1 MRRGVKDELKRLEQ
15 EGWHNPSARL
25 RELALAMLDDKT
37 RDQVRDAF
45 NRVGAPDDVDLNSI
59 LAFHLRRAETAKR
72 ARQYDPMEIVRADY
86 FTGKIY
92 FDSAIGAYLPEYRE
106 EQFTRIRRGRE
117 RDMLDIRLNRA
128 WDEMREQV
136 KHETPR
142 EGVPV
147 LLRDMSDKHVYFIR
161 CKNTEL
167 IKIGIARRPADRLK
181 QISQDLS
188 ASFRFNADKAPSLQ
202 LMHIVDSGGRDL
214 EKMLHDAFSEFRLSY
229 HGTQTE
235 WFEPKTL
242 LRLYIHGL
250 QMGAD
255 AYDTIPKALQTYSEK
270 PSPR

>member
-37 RDQVRDAF
+37 RDQVRYAF
-45 NRVGAPDDVDLNSI
+45 NRAGSDADLNSI
-59 LAFHLRRAETAKR
+59 LAYHLRRASAMER
-72 ARQYDPMEIVRADY
+72 ARQYDPMEIVSADY

-92 FDSAIGAYLPEYRE
+92 FDSAIGGYLPEYRE
-106 EQFTRIRRGRE
+106 EEFTRVRRARE
-117 RDMLDIRLNRA
+117 RDMLDIRLNRV
-128 WDEMREQV
+128 WEEMTDHV
-136 KHETPR
+136 KHNTPR

-147 LLRDMSDKHVYFIR
+147 LLRDTSDKHVYFIH
-161 CKNTEL
+161 CENTEL

-188 ASFRFNADKAPSLQ
+188 ASFRFNADKAPSLR
-202 LMHIVDSGGRDL
+202 LVHIVDSGGRDL

-255 AYDTIPKALQTYSEK
+255 PYQTVPKALQTYNEK
-270 PSPR
+270 PSPK